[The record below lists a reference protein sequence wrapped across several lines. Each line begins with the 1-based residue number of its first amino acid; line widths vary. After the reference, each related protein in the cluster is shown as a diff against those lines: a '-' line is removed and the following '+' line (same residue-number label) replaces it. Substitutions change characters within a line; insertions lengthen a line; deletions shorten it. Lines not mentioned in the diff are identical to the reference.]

1 MADNPFASAL
11 DALFSG
17 MDKFVTTKT
26 VVGEAV
32 MQLFCRWWMFPAG
45 WLRGHLPT
53 RGKIRI
59 TVQGE

>member
-26 VVGEAV
+26 VVGK
-32 MQLFCRWWMFPAG
+32 Q
-45 WLRGHLPT
+45 
-53 RGKIRI
+53 
-59 TVQGE
+59 